1 MNPDFTS
8 TRGYSKQKENKF
20 LRKIPEEV
28 KQVWQK
34 LLDNGFEAYLVGGCV
49 RDLILKRKPKDW
61 DITTNAKPDE
71 IQKIFPNSFY
81 ENRFF
86 TVGVKTDS
94 KDPTLKVIE
103 ITTFREEGKYSDY
116 RHPDEVKFAEKLED
130 DLKRR
135 DFTINALAMDING
148 KIIDIF
154 EGLDDIKKRLIRTV
168 NNPEDRFKEDPLRML
183 RAIRLAC
190 ELDFDIEEKTF
201 NAIKEYANFI
211 QFIAK
216 ERIRDE
222 FIRIIMSKNAVK
234 GIELMRESGLLL
246 ELIPEL
252 QRCYGVE
259 QNKHHRYDVY
269 THLIKSL
276 EYAVQKNYSLEIRL
290 AALFHDI
297 GKPLTKQ
304 GEGPDCTFYNH
315 EFVSAKITKNILER
329 LRFPRQIIN
338 KVVHL
343 VKHHMFYLEVDKV
356 TMSAVRRLA
365 RRLGL
370 EHLEDFFKLREAD
383 RIGSGVPKAV
393 PYRLRYLKYLIH
405 KAQLEPITPKM
416 LKVNGNDVM
425 QILNIPSGP
434 KVGWILK
441 ALLNEVLDDPKKNDR
456 EYLLR
461 RIEELGKL
469 SDEELKEL
477 SQVGEEK
484 IKALEEKQDQQL
496 KQQFRV

>member
-1 MNPDFTS
+1 MNPDFLS
-8 TRGYSKQKENKF
+8 QKNYSKKREIK
-20 LRKIPEEV
+20 LLEKIPQEV
-28 KQVWQK
+28 KKVWQK
-34 LLDNGFEAYLVGGCV
+34 LLDSGFEAYLVGGCV

-61 DITTNAKPDE
+61 DITTNAKPEE

-86 TVGVKTDS
+86 TVGVKTNS
-94 KDPTLKVIE
+94 NDPTLKVIE

-116 RHPDEVKFAEKLED
+116 RHPDEVRFAEKLED

-148 KIIDIF
+148 RIIDIF
-154 EGLDDIKKRLIRTV
+154 GGLEDIKRRLIRTV

-183 RAIRLAC
+183 RAIRFAC
-190 ELDFDIEEKTF
+190 ELDFEIEENTLK
-201 NAIKEYANFI
+201 AIKEYANFI

-234 GIELMRESGLLL
+234 GIELMRESGLLI
-246 ELIPEL
+246 EIIPEL
-252 QRCYGVE
+252 QQCYGVG
-259 QNKHHRYDVY
+259 QNKHHKYDVY
-269 THLIKSL
+269 THSIKSL
-276 EYAVQKNYSLEIRL
+276 EYAVQKNFSLEIRL

-315 EFVSAKITKNILER
+315 EFVSAKMTKNILER
-329 LRFPRQIIN
+329 LRFPRNIID

-425 QILNIPSGP
+425 QILQIPSGP
-434 KVGWILK
+434 KVGWVLK
-441 ALLNEVLDDPKKNDR
+441 ALLNEVLEDPKKNNRD
-456 EYLLR
+456 YLLK

-469 SDEELKEL
+469 SDEELKQL
-477 SQVGEEK
+477 AQSGEEK
-484 IKALEEKQDQQL
+484 AKSIEQEIDQKL
-496 KQQFRV
+496 KEQFKV

>member
-1 MNPDFTS
+1 MNPE
-8 TRGYSKQKENKF
+8 KQKLKKENKI
-20 LRKIPEEV
+20 LSKIPKEV
-28 KQVWQK
+28 KEVWFK
-34 LLDNGFEAYLVGGCV
+34 LIENGFEAYLVGGCV

-61 DITTNAKPDE
+61 DITTNAKPEE

-86 TVGVKTDS
+86 TVGVKTNS

-103 ITTFREEGKYSDY
+103 ITTFREEGQYSDY
-116 RHPDEVKFAEKLED
+116 RHPDEVRFAEKLED

-148 KIIDIF
+148 KIIDIYG
-154 EGLDDIKKRLIRTV
+154 GLNDIKLRVIRTV
-168 NNPEDRFKEDPLRML
+168 GKPEDRFKEDPLRMM
-183 RAIRLAC
+183 RAIRFAC
-190 ELDFDIEEKTF
+190 QFDFEIDEETF
-201 NAIKEYANFI
+201 NAIKENSNFI

-222 FIRIIMSKNAVK
+222 FIKILMSKNAVK

-246 ELIPEL
+246 EIIPEL
-252 QRCYGVE
+252 IQCYGVE
-259 QNKHHRYDVY
+259 QNKHHKYDVY
-269 THLIKSL
+269 THLLKSL
-276 EYAVQKNYSLEIRL
+276 EYAVKKNYSLEIRL

-315 EFVSAKITKNILER
+315 EFVSAKMTKNILTR
-329 LRFPRQIIN
+329 LRFPKNIVD

-343 VKHHMFYLEVDKV
+343 VKNHMFYLEIDKV

-405 KAQLEPITPKM
+405 KAQVEPITPKM

-425 QILNIPSGP
+425 QILKIPSSP
-434 KVGWILK
+434 KVGWVLK
-441 ALLNEVLDDPKKNDR
+441 ALLNEVIDDPKKNER
-456 EYLLR
+456 EYLLK

-469 SDEELKEL
+469 SDEELQKL
-477 SQVGEEK
+477 ALTGEEK
-484 IKALEEKQDQQL
+484 IKEKEKEIDKEL
-496 KQQFRV
+496 REKFKV

>member
-20 LRKIPEEV
+20 LRKIPEKI

-154 EGLDDIKKRLIRTV
+154 GGLDDIKKRLIRTV
-168 NNPEDRFKEDPLRML
+168 NNPEDRFKEDSLRML
-183 RAIRLAC
+183 RAIRFAC

-222 FIRIIMSKNAVK
+222 FVRIIMSKNATK
-234 GIELMRESGLLL
+234 GIELMRESGLLI

-259 QNKHHRYDVY
+259 QNKHHKYDVY
-269 THLIKSL
+269 THSLKSL